1 MTFETHITIDT
12 TGYTVNQMDFIK
24 EIARHFRWKTSNI
37 TDDPILGPG
46 NKFYLTR
53 HDTTFTNAHENMVIT
68 WQKLKSE
75 NLNPIR
81 RKIEAVLFDEKVEIR

>member
-12 TGYTVNQMDFIK
+12 TVLDPDKRKYLN

-46 NKFYLTR
+46 DKFYLTR
-53 HDTTFTNAHENMVIT
+53 HDTTFTNAHENMVIV
-68 WQKLKSE
+68 WKMLKSE
-75 NLNPIR
+75 GLNPIR
-81 RKIEAVLFDEKVEIR
+81 RKIEAVLFDEKVEVR